1 MGLFSKKN
9 TEYDKTTN
17 QMAEKEREEAIRELE
32 EQRELLIF
40 EIEDLLSK
48 LSKKLKCRKL
58 VRRRYRLGKS
68 PNDKERK
75 NR

>member
-32 EQRELLIF
+32 EQRDLLIF

-48 LSKKLKCRKL
+48 LSKKLKFRKL

-75 NR
+75 KR

>member
-32 EQRELLIF
+32 ERSF
-40 EIEDLLSK
+40 DL
-48 LSKKLKCRKL
+48 
-58 VRRRYRLGKS
+58 
-68 PNDKERK
+68 
-75 NR
+75 